1 MGMMDEMMESMMA
14 GMSKEEKQ
22 DMMAKMME
30 TFFADMTAED
40 KQKMIEQMMPKM
52 MEGVN
57 MMEIMPK
64 MMAGM
69 MSGRE
74 SGGGMMGMMSGMMAG
89 AQGTE
94 MTMMP
99 QMMSVM
105 MPQCLSMM
113 LPNIPKEQRIDFVL
127 KMVTI
132 LLEQGSVG
140 MSDEEKKD
148 FVAKVVEKART

>member
-1 MGMMDEMMESMMA
+1 MDEMMESMMA

-30 TFFADMTAED
+30 KFFADMTAED

-69 MSGRE
+69 MGGRE
-74 SGGGMMGMMSGMMAG
+74 SGRGMMGMMSGMMAG

-99 QMMSVM
+99 RMMSVM
-105 MPQCLSMM
+105 MPQCLSVM

-148 FVAKVVEKART
+148 FVAKVVEKVRT

>member
-1 MGMMDEMMESMMA
+1 MMDEMMESMMA

-30 TFFADMTAED
+30 KFFADMTAED

-99 QMMSVM
+99 RMMSVM
-105 MPQCLSMM
+105 MPQCLSVM

-148 FVAKVVEKART
+148 FVAKVVEKVRT

>member
-14 GMSKEEKQ
+14 GISKEERQ

-30 TFFADMTAED
+30 RFFADMTAED
-40 KQKMIEQMMPKM
+40 KKKMIEQMMPKM
-52 MEGVN
+52 MEGVS

-69 MSGRE
+69 MGGRK
-74 SGGGMMGMMSGMMAG
+74 SGGRMMRMMSGMMTG

-94 MTMMP
+94 MAMMP
-99 QMMSVM
+99 QMMSAM
-105 MPQCLSMM
+105 MPQCLNMM

-140 MSDEEKKD
+140 MSDEEKRD
-148 FVAKVVEKART
+148 FVAKVAKKVKT